1 MAHAERALHADG
13 RRAVPPRAHAGL
25 RAAPAPRSRCFS
37 ACCRCTR
44 TAAGPFARQT
54 VYAARPDGS
63 DRTTVDWPLGSVD
76 VNTADA
82 QALEALRGVGPA
94 LAQAIVDER
103 TAAGPFDYPEDLTMG
118 KGIGEKTLLK
128 FYDQL
133 DFSARAA
140 GTVLP

>member
-1 MAHAERALHADG
+1 
-13 RRAVPPRAHAGL
+13 
-25 RAAPAPRSRCFS
+25 
-37 ACCRCTR
+37 
-44 TAAGPFARQT
+44 
-54 VYAARPDGS
+54 
-63 DRTTVDWPLGSVD
+63 LGSVD